1 MRFIVTALSVFFIGL
16 TSMSV
21 QAQQSKDDLFTQCNK
36 YKDEAFCSCAM
47 GKPYANLVALNAVSP
62 KTSQLERHLNKL
74 EGQYKISLER
84 EMSQGGLSA
93 SQIERICNVVDE
105 YNMFLEELGM
115 PYKNTGV
122 KSFSKKHKGGAAGLT
137 SEQRQALTLKRT
149 ELNKKIHDLNHEY
162 QRNGAFGSS
171 ATLTNGVCAIEHQI
185 EWTKEAIDDS
195 KKEETAPVAVGVRPL
210 IAKAMQMCGG

>member
-1 MRFIVTALSVFFIGL
+1 MRFVVTVLSVFFLGL

-21 QAQQSKDDLFTQCNK
+21 QAQQSKDDLFEQCNR
-36 YKDEAFCSCAM
+36 YKDKSFCSCAM
-47 GKPYANLVALNAVSP
+47 GKPYETLAARNSVSP
-62 KTSQLERHLNKL
+62 ETNNLERHLNKL
-74 EGQYKISLER
+74 EEQHKASLER

-93 SQIERICNVVDE
+93 SQIERICDVVDE
-105 YNMFLEELGM
+105 YYVFLEDLGM
-115 PYKNTGV
+115 PYKKTGP